1 MKITLLNKKHLT
13 LLSGIIICGAIDITL
28 LSHIS
33 AVWGNILFAILVVF
47 QFYLTVEISNKV
59 MDEPLVLDFRS
70 EEAKKRE
77 EENYSQELLKG
88 FRNNLL
94 MKIAEGQLSSEKAT
108 VLFEEVLKFEINTNP
123 KALEE
128 AKLIHFT
135 KQLTEG
141 V

>member
-13 LLSGIIICGAIDITL
+13 LLLGIILCGAIDITL
-28 LSHIS
+28 LSHIFS
-33 AVWGNILFAILVVF
+33 VWGNILFAILVVF

-70 EEAKKRE
+70 EETKKRE

-108 VLFEEVLKFEINTNP
+108 TLFEEVLKFEINTNP

-135 KQLTEG
+135 KQLNERG
-141 V
+141 